1 MNDPLTLNKENKN
14 PKYIDLFPAVLI
26 AVAAGLISQYLSY
39 FYDYGYAYRDA
50 IFRMEAAR
58 RFFDNLNP
66 GIISQIGTV
75 WLPVPNLILMPFVCI
90 DYLWTTGLAAAI
102 VNFPAF
108 VLSAVFIFLSLRR
121 LTNNA
126 AATWFGFIIYV
137 FNYNILY
144 FQTTAMTEQLYLTF
158 LIGAFYSLLVWSETG
173 SVKSLLAASFFT
185 MLSTGTRYDAWP
197 VALAAVAIVF
207 IVSIPQKKYFRNS
220 IIFASLP
227 AALIIWWFVH
237 NWYFYGDALEFS
249 RGKFSTLH
257 QLKYYEDAGRLLTK
271 HNFFLSFKVYI
282 FSVLLYSG
290 NLYTIMSFAGILY
303 YILRNKLNLKSF
315 IPYILWVAFPT
326 TLLLLYM
333 GQLIIEH
340 PFSDP
345 AGYFNSRYGLYLF
358 PAIAIFAGY
367 SVLLLGKSKIKKYL
381 FVLLWIGFAVQQ
393 AVFLVNFPYSI
404 PSLAESKYSYSK
416 ASDDLSAY
424 LKENYKGGRILYDN
438 QIFALNP
445 NTGINLKDRIT
456 FHTFDLG
463 EKAMKK
469 PSEYVEWVLI
479 YTDAPNDKI
488 YDAVKY
494 NNDFLGNYEKTFTE
508 NGIEVYR
515 KK

>member
-1 MNDPLTLNKENKN
+1 LNVSLTLIEENTKTKN
-14 PKYIDLFPAVLI
+14 ISLFPAILF
-26 AVAAGLISQYLSY
+26 AVALGLLSQYLSY
-39 FYDYGYAYRDA
+39 YYDYGYAYRDA

-58 RFFDNLNP
+58 RFFDNLYP

-75 WLPVPNLILMPFVCI
+75 WLPVPNLILMPFACV
-90 DYLWTTGLAAAI
+90 DYLWKTGLAASI

-108 VLSAVFIFLSLRR
+108 IFSAVFIFLSLRR

-126 AATWFGFIIYV
+126 AATWFGFIVYI

-144 FQTTAMTEQLYLTF
+144 FQTTAMTEQMYLTF
-158 LIGAFYSLLVWSETG
+158 LIGAFYFLLVWSETG
-173 SVKSLLAASFFT
+173 SIKTLLTASFFT

-197 VALAAVAIVF
+197 VAMAAIAIVF
-207 IVSIPQKKYFRNS
+207 IVSIPGKKYFRNS

-290 NLYTIMSFAGILY
+290 NLYSLMSLAGISC
-303 YILRNKLNLKSF
+303 YIFRNKRNLNSF
-315 IPYILWVAFPT
+315 VPYILWVAFPT

-340 PFSDP
+340 PFSEP

-358 PAIAIFAGY
+358 PAIAVFAGY
-367 SVLLLGKSKIKKYL
+367 SVLLLEKIKIKKYL
-381 FVLLWIGFAVQQ
+381 FALLWVGFAAQQ

-404 PSLAESKYSYSK
+404 PSLAEAKYSYSK
-416 ASDDLSAY
+416 ASEDLSGY
-424 LKENYKGGRILYDN
+424 LKVNYKGGRILYDN

-456 FHTFDLG
+456 FHTFDIG
-463 EKAMKK
+463 EMAMKK
-469 PSEYVEWVLI
+469 PSEFVEWVLI
-479 YTDAPNDKI
+479 YTDAPNDRI
-488 YDAVKY
+488 HEAVK
-494 NNDFLGNYEKTFTE
+494 NNADFINNYEKTFSE
-508 NGIEVYR
+508 NGIEVFR

>member
-1 MNDPLTLNKENKN
+1 LNVLLTLNKENTN
-14 PKYIDLFPAVLI
+14 SKYLNLFPAILI
-26 AVAAGLISQYLSY
+26 AIAAGILSQYLSY
-39 FYDYGYAYRDA
+39 LFNYGYAYRDA

-75 WLPVPNLILMPFVCI
+75 WLPVPNLILMPFACI
-90 DYLWTTGLAAAI
+90 DYLWRTGLAASI

-126 AATWFGFIIYV
+126 AATWFGFIVYI

-158 LIGAFYSLLVWSETG
+158 LIGAFYFLLVWSETNNI
-173 SVKSLLAASFFT
+173 KSLLAASFFT

-197 VALAAVAIVF
+197 VAIAAVAIVF
-207 IVSIPQKKYFRNS
+207 IVSIPGKKYFRNS
-220 IIFASLP
+220 IIYASLP

-257 QLKYYEDAGRLLTK
+257 QLIYYEDAGRLLTK
-271 HNFFLSFKVYI
+271 HNFFLSLKVYI

-290 NLYTIMSFAGILY
+290 NLYTIMSFLGILY
-303 YILRNKLNLKSF
+303 YIFINKLNLKSF
-315 IPYILWVAFPT
+315 VPYILWVAFPT

-340 PFSDP
+340 PFSEP

-358 PAIAIFAGY
+358 PAIAVFAGY
-367 SVLLLGKSKIKKYL
+367 SVLLLEKIKIKKYL
-381 FVLLWIGFAVQQ
+381 LTLLWIGFVIQQ

-404 PSLAESKYSYSK
+404 PSLAEAKYSYSK
-416 ASDDLSAY
+416 ASEDLSSY
-424 LKENYKGGRILYDN
+424 MKENYKGGRILYDN

-488 YDAVKY
+488 HEAVKY
-494 NNDFLGNYEKTFTE
+494 NVDFLNNYERTFAE